1 MNRKYNNN
9 KRKDKR
15 RNNYPS
21 DIARIDPE
29 LASEVRLALMLGI
42 SEKVVMRNYGLTYR
56 QIDYCKK
63 NGKSF
68 EELKKEDDTN
78 VSITK
83 NRR

>member
-1 MNRKYNNN
+1 MNRKYNN
-9 KRKDKR
+9 KR
-15 RNNYPS
+15 RSYYPS
-21 DIARIDPE
+21 DIARIDQE

-68 EELKKEDDTN
+68 EELKKESD
-78 VSITK
+78 K
-83 NRR
+83 

>member
-1 MNRKYNNN
+1 MKNKKKKNN
-9 KRKDKR
+9 KK
-15 RNNYPS
+15 NNYPS

-42 SEKVVMRNYGLTYR
+42 PEEVVMKNYGLNYR

-68 EELKKEDDTN
+68 EELKKGGIEND
-78 VSITK
+78 
-83 NRR
+83 

>member
-1 MNRKYNNN
+1 MKKYNNN

-15 RNNYPS
+15 RSYYPT
-21 DIARIDPE
+21 DIARIDQE

-42 SEKVVMRNYGLTYR
+42 PEEVVMRNYRLTYR

-68 EELKKEDDTN
+68 KDLKKEYDE
-78 VSITK
+78 
-83 NRR
+83 

>member
-1 MNRKYNNN
+1 MSKNRKYNN
-9 KRKDKR
+9 KRK

-42 SEKVVMRNYGLTYR
+42 SEKVVMKNYGLNYR

-68 EELKKEDDTN
+68 NDIYKEEDK
-78 VSITK
+78 
-83 NRR
+83 

>member
-1 MNRKYNNN
+1 MKKYNNN

-42 SEKVVMRNYGLTYR
+42 PEEVVMRNYRLTYR

-68 EELKKEDDTN
+68 KDLIKEYDE
-78 VSITK
+78 
-83 NRR
+83 

>member
-1 MNRKYNNN
+1 MKNKKKKNN
-9 KRKDKR
+9 KK
-15 RNNYPS
+15 NNYPS

-42 SEKVVMRNYGLTYR
+42 PEEVVMRNYGLNYR

-68 EELKKEDDTN
+68 EELKKGGIEND
-78 VSITK
+78 
-83 NRR
+83 

>member
-1 MNRKYNNN
+1 MKKYNSN
-9 KRKDKR
+9 KRRDNR

-42 SEKVVMRNYGLTYR
+42 SEKVVMKNYGLTYR

-68 EELKKEDDTN
+68 KDLLKEEDE
-78 VSITK
+78 
-83 NRR
+83 

>member
-1 MNRKYNNN
+1 MGKNRKYNNN
-9 KRKDKR
+9 KRK
-15 RNNYPS
+15 NYYPS

-42 SEKVVMRNYGLTYR
+42 SEKVVMKNYGLNYR

-68 EELKKEDDTN
+68 EELKKEDIEND
-78 VSITK
+78 
-83 NRR
+83 

>member
-1 MNRKYNNN
+1 MKKYN

-42 SEKVVMRNYGLTYR
+42 SEKVVMKNYGLNYR

-68 EELKKEDDTN
+68 EELKKEED
-78 VSITK
+78 K
-83 NRR
+83 

>member
-1 MNRKYNNN
+1 MKKYNNN
-9 KRKDKR
+9 KR

-42 SEKVVMRNYGLTYR
+42 PEKVVMKNYGLNYR

-68 EELKKEDDTN
+68 EEIKKEDDTN